1 MNQLRINQLN
11 DFCQAIGVSWKTL
24 PLLDTALTHTSYANE
39 AKGKRKPVHNERL
52 EFLGDSVLGMAVAGY
67 LYRQF
72 PNLPEGDLTRIR
84 AKVVC
89 ETTLAKVATEYG
101 LGGLLRLGRGEEL
114 SGGRERHSILAD
126 ALEAVFGAAYLDG
139 GFAHAERIVLQ
150 FLAAVLAGVDM
161 ENGTE
166 DYKTLLQ
173 ELAQRDAEAQ
183 ICYRVVAER
192 GPDHNKTF
200 SVSVEVNGKPLGFGE
215 GHSKKEAEQRAAREA
230 VGMWQE

>member
-1 MNQLRINQLN
+1 
-11 DFCQAIGVSWKTL
+11 
-24 PLLDTALTHTSYANE
+24 
-39 AKGKRKPVHNERL
+39 
-52 EFLGDSVLGMAVAGY
+52 MA
-67 LYRQF
+67 
-72 PNLPEGDLTRIR
+72 
-84 AKVVC
+84 
-89 ETTLAKVATEYG
+89 
-101 LGGLLRLGRGEEL
+101 
-114 SGGRERHSILAD
+114 S
-126 ALEAVFGAAYLDG
+126 
-139 GFAHAERIVLQ
+139 AE
-150 FLAAVLAGVDM
+150 VLAGVDM

-230 VGMWQE
+230 VGVWQE

>member
-1 MNQLRINQLN
+1 MNQLRAQQLN
-11 DFCQAIGVSWKTL
+11 DFCQKSGMSWRQL

-39 AKGKRKPVHNERL
+39 AKGKYKPIHNERL

-67 LYRQF
+67 LYRRF

-84 AKVVC
+84 AKAVC
-89 ETTLAKVATEYG
+89 EATLAKVAAEYG
-101 LGGLLRLGRGEEL
+101 IGGLLQLGRGEEL

-126 ALEAVFGAAYLDG
+126 AVEAIFGAAYLDG
-139 GFAHAERIVLQ
+139 GFSHAEEIVLH
-150 FLAAVLAGVDM
+150 FLASVLTDVGA
-161 ENGTE
+161 ENGPE

-183 ICYRVVAER
+183 IVYQVIGER

-200 SVSVEVNGKPLGFGE
+200 SVSVEVNGKTLGFGE
-215 GHSKKEAEQRAAREA
+215 GHSKKEAEQQAAKEA
-230 VGMWQE
+230 IGAWQA